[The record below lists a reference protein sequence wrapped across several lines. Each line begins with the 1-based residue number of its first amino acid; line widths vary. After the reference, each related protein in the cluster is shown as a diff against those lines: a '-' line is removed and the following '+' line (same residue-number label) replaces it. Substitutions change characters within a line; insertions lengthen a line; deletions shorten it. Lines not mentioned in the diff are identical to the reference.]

1 MIEVTKDLLKH
12 LEELSRL
19 ELSEKE
25 RENLAKSIQEI
36 LDYMKLLDEV
46 DVSNIDIMY
55 TPIEGNAPVR
65 KDEVREFSSEKIV
78 KNFPE
83 KKKNQAKVPP
93 ILG

>member
-1 MIEVTKDLLKH
+1 MIEITKDLLKH
-12 LEELSRL
+12 LEDLSRL
-19 ELSEKE
+19 ELSEGE

-46 DVSNIDIMY
+46 DVSDVEIMY
-55 TPIEGNAPVR
+55 TPIESNAPLR
-65 KDEVREFSSEKIV
+65 KDEVRKFPSEKII

-83 KKKNQAKVPP
+83 KEKNQAKVPP